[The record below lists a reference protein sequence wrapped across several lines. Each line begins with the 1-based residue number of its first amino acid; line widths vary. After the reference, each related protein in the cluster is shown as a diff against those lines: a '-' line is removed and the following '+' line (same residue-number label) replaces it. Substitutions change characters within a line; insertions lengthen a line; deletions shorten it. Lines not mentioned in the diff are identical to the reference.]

1 MLILMYDFDFVVAR
15 TKRGTFELDLYLCK
29 KHNEVLANTLEPGSY
44 RKTCSLAIVD
54 GFGVEITKDQ
64 ANMLRFAKGVRVVE
78 KMKNFLSA
86 T

>member
-64 ANMLRFAKGVRVVE
+64 VIYIILFFVSYYSYMFCGIIIC
-78 KMKNFLSA
+78 S
-86 T
+86 